1 MVSKA
6 HIKATTKYESKAY
19 DKVLLRIRK
28 DGDLTR
34 DDITAAATAA
44 GQSVN
49 EYIMESIRQRM
60 TRAAA
65 SGSDR
70 SDQGETGN
78 RSGERK
84 EAKERVNNN

>member
-28 DGDLTR
+28 DGELTR

-44 GQSVN
+44 GQSLN
-49 EYIMESIRQRM
+49 EFILESIRQRM
-60 TRAAA
+60 TRTAA
-65 SGSDR
+65 SGADR
-70 SDQGETGN
+70 E
-78 RSGERK
+78 
-84 EAKERVNNN
+84 

>member
-6 HIKATTKYESKAY
+6 HIKATTKYEAKAY

-28 DGDLTR
+28 DGELTR
-34 DDITAAATAA
+34 EDIQQAATAA
-44 GQSVN
+44 GESLN
-49 EYIMESIRQRM
+49 EYILNSIRERM

-70 SDQGETGN
+70 E
-78 RSGERK
+78 
-84 EAKERVNNN
+84 

>member
-6 HIKATTKYESKAY
+6 HIKATTKYEAKAY

-34 DDITAAATAA
+34 EDITAAATAA
-44 GQSVN
+44 GESLN
-49 EYIMESIRQRM
+49 EYILNSIRERM
-60 TRAAA
+60 NRTAA

-70 SDQGETGN
+70 E
-78 RSGERK
+78 
-84 EAKERVNNN
+84 